1 MKALTVLNLSA
12 AVLLGLGISLGS
24 ANDQPAG
31 QCIKLWPENGGTN
44 SAMPHAATVQ
54 KTTKEVLA
62 GPAAHV
68 LAYVELQ
75 DVRGDTGFDPD
86 PKQLF
91 IFPTTGGRY
100 VVRVRDLP
108 PGLGLHGPF

>member
-1 MKALTVLNLSA
+1 MKAFTVLNLSA
-12 AVLLGLGISLGS
+12 AVLLCLGISLGS

-31 QCIKLWPENGGTN
+31 QCIKLWPEIGGIGSTTY
-44 SAMPHAATVQ
+44 AATVQ

-62 GPAAHV
+62 GTAAHV

-75 DVRGDTGFDPD
+75 DARGDTGLDPD